1 MKPRYWKNPKPETV
15 KKWIDNNNK
24 LYSKEIKELQ
34 FIVEHGVKDNFT
46 ISMYNAL
53 VSGRKITDKMLSAI
67 HNIIKRNTPKE
78 LAKKQEWRESV
89 VPRLNVVKEMIEY
102 VEGGRIHTPY
112 NRSYPFINS
121 IIRQAKKRGS
131 LTTKQMTAVNN
142 LYKRYKVKYDKKR
155 EKVGRNE
162 YLYIT
167 DGKETKW
174 LKYKKAKPLID
185 SGKWEIYIG
194 GPIT

>member
-1 MKPRYWKNPKPETV
+1 
-15 KKWIDNNNK
+15 
-24 LYSKEIKELQ
+24 
-34 FIVEHGVKDNFT
+34 
-46 ISMYNAL
+46 
-53 VSGRKITDKMLSAI
+53 
-67 HNIIKRNTPKE
+67 
-78 LAKKQEWRESV
+78 
-89 VPRLNVVKEMIEY
+89 
-102 VEGGRIHTPY
+102 
-112 NRSYPFINS
+112 
-121 IIRQAKKRGS
+121 
-131 LTTKQMTAVNN
+131 MTAVNN

-185 SGKWEIYIG
+185 SGEWEIYIG

>member
-1 MKPRYWKNPKPETV
+1 MKPQYWKNPKPETV
-15 KKWIDNNNK
+15 KKWIDNNKK
-24 LYSKEIKELQ
+24 LYSKEITELL

-53 VSGRKITDKMLSAI
+53 ISGRKITDKMLIAI

-78 LAKKQEWRESV
+78 LAKKQEWQESV
-89 VPRLNVVKEMIEY
+89 VPRLNVVKEMIEV

-131 LTTKQMTAVNN
+131 LTKKQMTAVNN
-142 LYKRYKVKYDKKR
+142 LYKRYKEKYDKKF
-155 EKVGRNE
+155 KK
-162 YLYIT
+162 
-167 DGKETKW
+167 DG
-174 LKYKKAKPLID
+174 
-185 SGKWEIYIG
+185 
-194 GPIT
+194 

>member
-1 MKPRYWKNPKPETV
+1 VKPQYWKNPKPETV
-15 KKWIDNNNK
+15 KKWIDNNKK
-24 LYSKEIKELQ
+24 LYSKEITELL

-53 VSGRKITDKMLSAI
+53 ISGRKITDKMLIAI

-78 LAKKQEWRESV
+78 LAKKQEWQESV
-89 VPRLNVVKEMIEY
+89 VPRLNVVKEMIEV

-131 LTTKQMTAVNN
+131 LTKKQMTAVNN
-142 LYKRYKVKYDKKR
+142 LYKRYKEKYEKKL
-155 EKVGRNE
+155 EKIN
-162 YLYIT
+162 
-167 DGKETKW
+167 KN
-174 LKYKKAKPLID
+174 A
-185 SGKWEIYIG
+185 
-194 GPIT
+194 

>member
-1 MKPRYWKNPKPETV
+1 MKPQYWKNPKPETV
-15 KKWIDNNNK
+15 KKWIDNNKK
-24 LYSKEIKELQ
+24 LYSKEITELL

-53 VSGRKITDKMLSAI
+53 ISGRKITDKMLIAI

-78 LAKKQEWRESV
+78 LAKKQEWQESV
-89 VPRLNVVKEMIEY
+89 VPRLNVVKEMIEV

-142 LYKRYKVKYDKKR
+142 LYKRYKPKFKKKVSKDK
-155 EKVGRNE
+155 N
-162 YLYIT
+162 
-167 DGKETKW
+167 
-174 LKYKKAKPLID
+174 
-185 SGKWEIYIG
+185 
-194 GPIT
+194 

>member
-1 MKPRYWKNPKPETV
+1 MKPQYWKNPKPETV
-15 KKWIDNNNK
+15 KKWIDNNKK
-24 LYSKEIKELQ
+24 LYSKEITELL

-53 VSGRKITDKMLSAI
+53 ISGRKITDKMLIAI

-78 LAKKQEWRESV
+78 LAKKQEWQESV
-89 VPRLNVVKEMIEY
+89 VPRLNVVKEMIEV

-131 LTTKQMTAVNN
+131 LTKKQMTAVNN
-142 LYKRYKVKYDKKR
+142 LYKRYKPKFKKKVSKDK
-155 EKVGRNE
+155 N
-162 YLYIT
+162 
-167 DGKETKW
+167 
-174 LKYKKAKPLID
+174 
-185 SGKWEIYIG
+185 
-194 GPIT
+194 

>member
-1 MKPRYWKNPKPETV
+1 MKPQYWKNPKPETV
-15 KKWIDNNNK
+15 KKWIDNNKK
-24 LYSKEIKELQ
+24 LYSKEITELL

-53 VSGRKITDKMLSAI
+53 ISGRKITDKMLIAI

-78 LAKKQEWRESV
+78 LAKKQEWQESV
-89 VPRLNVVKEMIEY
+89 VPRLNVVKEMIEV

-121 IIRQAKKRGS
+121 IIRQAKKRGT

-142 LYKRYKVKYDKKR
+142 LNKRYKEKYEKKI
-155 EKVGRNE
+155 EKIN
-162 YLYIT
+162 
-167 DGKETKW
+167 KN
-174 LKYKKAKPLID
+174 A
-185 SGKWEIYIG
+185 
-194 GPIT
+194 

>member
-1 MKPRYWKNPKPETV
+1 MKPQYWKNPKPETV
-15 KKWIDNNNK
+15 KKWIDNNKK
-24 LYSKEIKELQ
+24 LYSKEITELL

-53 VSGRKITDKMLSAI
+53 ISGRKITDKMLIAI

-78 LAKKQEWRESV
+78 LAKKQEWQESV
-89 VPRLNVVKEMIEY
+89 VPRLNVVKEMIEV

-131 LTTKQMTAVNN
+131 LTKKQMTAVNN
-142 LYKRYKVKYDKKR
+142 LYKRYKPKFEKKVAKDK
-155 EKVGRNE
+155 N
-162 YLYIT
+162 
-167 DGKETKW
+167 
-174 LKYKKAKPLID
+174 
-185 SGKWEIYIG
+185 
-194 GPIT
+194 